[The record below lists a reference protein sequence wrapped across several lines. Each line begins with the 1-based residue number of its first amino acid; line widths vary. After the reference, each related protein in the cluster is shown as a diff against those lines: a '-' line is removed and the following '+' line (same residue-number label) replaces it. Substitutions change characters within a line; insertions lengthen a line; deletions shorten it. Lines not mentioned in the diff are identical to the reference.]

1 MASLNTALKL
11 AATLALVSAL
21 PACAFK
27 KKQPD
32 PPAISTPK
40 PIGTVRMVNSP
51 EQFALIETT
60 SPVAPGRI
68 LRSKNDLAETA
79 TLRATPHR
87 NHPFLIADI
96 VEGTPAPGDRITIAP
111 PDTAENSSNAPPER

>member
-11 AATLALVSAL
+11 AATLALVGAL

-27 KKQPD
+27 KKQPET
-32 PPAISTPK
+32 PAISVPQQ
-40 PIGTVRMVNSP
+40 IGTVRMVNSP

-60 SPVAPGRI
+60 APVAPGRI

-111 PDTAENSSNAPPER
+111 PDTAGNSSNAPPER